1 MCYSTKIKV
10 IKIDFS
16 EKCEK
21 LKRIIIASYDWTGDS
36 SFDERL
42 EENLA
47 NDKELRE
54 FYYEY
59 FSNI

>member
-1 MCYSTKIKV
+1 M
-10 IKIDFS
+10 DFQ

-21 LKRIIIASYDWTGDS
+21 LKKLIIASYDWTGES

-42 EENLA
+42 EKNLA

>member
-1 MCYSTKIKV
+1 MEV
-10 IKIDFS
+10 MPIDFK

-21 LKRIIIASYDWTGDS
+21 LKEVILASYDWNGES

-47 NDKELRE
+47 HNKELRE
-54 FYYEY
+54 FYNEY
-59 FSNI
+59 FK

>member
-1 MCYSTKIKV
+1 MP
-10 IKIDFS
+10 IDFK

-21 LKRIIIASYDWTGDS
+21 LKEVILASYDWNGES

-47 NDKELRE
+47 HNKELRE
-54 FYYEY
+54 FYNEN
-59 FSNI
+59 FRNL